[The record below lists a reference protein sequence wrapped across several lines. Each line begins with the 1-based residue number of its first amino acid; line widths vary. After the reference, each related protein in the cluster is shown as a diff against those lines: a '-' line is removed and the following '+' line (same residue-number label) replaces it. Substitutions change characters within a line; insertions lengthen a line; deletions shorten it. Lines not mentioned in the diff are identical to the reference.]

1 MAVCLTLLI
10 LTVTL
15 NIFSVAHLN
24 SIKNLLQFKDMIKCT
39 VPDSS
44 PLLDFADYGCFC
56 GLGGTGTPVD
66 QLDQCCFT
74 HDACYGTAKTLQ
86 SCSSVLDN
94 PYTNTYD
101 YKCDENTKTVTCLD
115 SNDECEMFIC
125 KCDKAAAECF
135 AQSPYNASNNH
146 LPSSVC
152 SSASRETSSFLTA
165 LTAFTVTLTLIY
177 HNKIPCNK

>member
-1 MAVCLTLLI
+1 YITQTDSKPHLALEFSSD
-10 LTVTL
+10 
-15 NIFSVAHLN
+15 IFSVAHLN
-24 SIKNLLQFKDMIKCT
+24 SIKNLLQFEDMIECT
-39 VPDSS
+39 VPNSS
-44 PLLDFADYGCFC
+44 PLLDYADYGCYC

-66 QLDQCCFT
+66 QLDRCCFT

-86 SCSSVLDN
+86 SCSSVFDS

-101 YKCDENTKTVTCLD
+101 YTCDKNTKTITCLGD
-115 SNDECEMFIC
+115 NDECDMFIC
-125 KCDKAAAECF
+125 RCDKAAAECF

-165 LTAFTVTLTLIY
+165 LTAFAVTLTLL
-177 HNKIPCNK
+177 

>member
-1 MAVCLTLLI
+1 MAVYLTFLI

-15 NIFSVAHLN
+15 PTSHLN
-24 SIKNLLQFKDMIKCT
+24 SIKNLLQFEDMIECT
-39 VPDSS
+39 LPGSS
-44 PLLDFADYGCFC
+44 PLLNYADYGCYC
-56 GLGGTGTPVD
+56 GLGGSGTPVD
-66 QLDQCCFT
+66 QLDRCCFT

-86 SCSSVLDN
+86 SCSSVFDS

-101 YKCDENTKTVTCLD
+101 YKCDKNTKTIMCLD
-115 SNDECEMFIC
+115 SNNDCDMFIC

-152 SSASRETSSFLTA
+152 SSASRETSSFLIT
-165 LTAFTVTLTLIY
+165 LNTFTVTLILLQ